1 MFFFDPF
8 LFALFNADAQT
19 PWFSIQLARLLSA
32 WVPNI
37 SAVLVLLALLL
48 GSPSVRRTMLMLLL
62 SMATAWLIAR
72 LIRWGFPA
80 PRPFQLNLGT
90 LWVQHGGRASF
101 PSQHACG
108 AFALAMALS
117 LGVTRH
123 RKALVALAWTAAI
136 GIAWSRVHLGVHFPS
151 DVMAGAVVGISSAL
165 LIWNIAFWLR
175 SRRHL
180 RLVPHLKQ
188 LRLRWATRQS

>member
-8 LFALFNADAQT
+8 LFALINADAQT
-19 PWFSIQLARLLSA
+19 PWFSIEFARVLSA
-32 WVPNI
+32 WTPNI
-37 SAVLVLLALLL
+37 SAILVIIALLF
-48 GSPSVRRTMLMLLL
+48 GSPAVRRTMLMLLL

-90 LWVQHGGRASF
+90 LWIQHGGRASF
-101 PSQHACG
+101 PSQHASG

-123 RKALVALAWTAAI
+123 RKALVALGWTAAI
-136 GIAWSRVHLGVHFPS
+136 GVAWSRVHLGVHFPS
-151 DVMAGAVVGISSAL
+151 DVMAGAVVGISAAL
-165 LIWNIAFWLR
+165 LVWNAAFWLR
-175 SRRHL
+175 SRRYL
-180 RLVPHLKQ
+180 RVAPHIKK
-188 LRLRWATRQS
+188 LRLRIKAQ